1 MQEKTA
7 EIKRLDVRFVSMLCP
22 RRYSCLEPRYLCGV
36 GGESGK
42 GGRKFY
48 PLVLLFRNVPIGN
61 DGASSTRLRSVF
73 VLTTV
78 TKINSTKPNS

>member
-1 MQEKTA
+1 MREKTA

-22 RRYSCLEPRYLCGV
+22 RSYSCLEPRYLCG
-36 GGESGK
+36 GGGGRGEW
-42 GGRKFY
+42 GRKFY
-48 PLVLLFRNVPIGN
+48 PLVLLFGNVPIGN

-78 TKINSTKPNS
+78 TKINSAKPNS